1 MANFLIRR
9 VVQIIIITLVAA
21 FISYML
27 FYIAPGGPLQQ
38 LREIAQGG
46 KNRLDPGAVERVMKR
61 GDLDLY
67 HIPRFTRWLIGE
79 PRGPI
84 VINGQEMFG
93 GMQIGCLQEGKAQL
107 VYADGSVVETNCIQ
121 PVYLRDL
128 TDPQRRISNGVLRGD
143 FGASQQILRDRPVMD
158 LIRTRIMPTL
168 LLMGISS
175 LLALAISIPI
185 GVISAVKQ
193 YSRFDYIVTTLT
205 FFGSSMP
212 TLFLG
217 IMGILLFSLTFK
229 DLGLPYL
236 PPQLATSNADVT
248 VPLFGAIEAESLGD
262 RVWHLI
268 LPVTVL
274 TLVSLTGWTR
284 FIRSSMLEVL
294 RQDYVRT
301 ARAKGLAERLVI
313 SKHAFRNALIPFIT
327 LAVGIIPAL
336 FGGAI
341 ITETIFSWP
350 GLGRLFYDSLV
361 RSDYPVSMAILL
373 ISTVLTLFSFL
384 LADIL
389 YTVVDPR
396 IRMS

>member
-9 VVQIIIITLVAA
+9 IIQIFLITLVAA

-27 FYIAPGGPLQQ
+27 FYIAPGGPLQRLAELQ
-38 LREIAQGG
+38 QGG
-46 KNRLDPGAVERVMKR
+46 RNRLDPGAVERVMKTF
-61 GDLDLY
+61 DLDLY

-84 VINGQEMFG
+84 MINGQALFG
-93 GMQIGCLQEGKAQL
+93 SLQVGCLEEGNAQL
-107 VYADGSVVETNCIQ
+107 VYADGTVVETNCRQ
-121 PVYLRDL
+121 PVYLSDL
-128 TDPQRRISNGVLRGD
+128 PDPQRRVSNGVLRGD
-143 FGASQQILRDRPVMD
+143 FGLSQQILRDRPVMD
-158 LIRTRIMPTL
+158 LVRTRILPTIL
-168 LLMGISS
+168 LIGLSS
-175 LLALAISIPI
+175 ILALVIAVPI

-217 IMGILLFSLTFK
+217 IMFILVFSLTFK

-236 PPQLATSNADVT
+236 PPQLATSNADAT
-248 VPLFGAIEAESLGD
+248 LPLIGTIQAESLGD
-262 RVWHLI
+262 RIWHLI

-301 ARAKGLAERLVI
+301 ARAKGLVERVVI

-336 FGGAI
+336 FTGAI

-373 ISTVLTLFSFL
+373 ISTILTLFSFL

>member
-9 VVQIIIITLVAA
+9 VIQILIITLVAA

-27 FYIAPGGPLQQ
+27 FYIAPGGPMQRLA
-38 LREIAQGG
+38 EINQGG
-46 KNRLDPGAVERVMKR
+46 RNRLDSGAVERVMKTF
-61 GDLDLY
+61 DLDLY
-67 HIPRFTRWLIGE
+67 HVPRFTRWLIGE

-93 GMQIGCLQEGKAQL
+93 SLQVGCLQEGKAQL
-107 VYADGSVVETNCIQ
+107 VYADGSVAETNCLK
-121 PVYLRDL
+121 PVYLSNL
-128 TDPQRRISNGVLRGD
+128 EDPMRRVSNGVLRGD
-143 FGASQQILRDRPVMD
+143 FGLSQQILRDRPVMN
-158 LIRTRIMPTL
+158 LVSSRIMPTIL
-168 LLMGISS
+168 LIGISS
-175 LLALAISIPI
+175 ILALVIAVPI
-185 GVISAVKQ
+185 GVLAAVKQ

-217 IMGILLFSLTFK
+217 IMGILIFSLTFK

-236 PPQLATSNADVT
+236 PPQLATSNADAV
-248 VPLFGAIEAESLGD
+248 VPIFGTIKAESFAD
-262 RVWHLI
+262 RIWHLI
-268 LPVTVL
+268 LPVAVL

-301 ARAKGLAERLVI
+301 ARAKGLIERVVI

-336 FGGAI
+336 FTGAI

-361 RSDYPVSMAILL
+361 RSDYTVSMAILL
-373 ISTVLTLFSFL
+373 IGTILTLFSFL

>member
-93 GMQIGCLQEGKAQL
+93 SMQIGCLKEGKAQL
-107 VYADGSVVETNCIQ
+107 VFADGSVVETDCIQ

-158 LIRTRIMPTL
+158 LIRTRILPTL

-262 RVWHLI
+262 RIWHLI

-301 ARAKGLAERLVI
+301 ARAKGLAERVVI

-373 ISTVLTLFSFL
+373 ISTILTLFSFL

>member
-9 VVQIIIITLVAA
+9 ILQILFITLVAA

-27 FYIAPGGPLQQ
+27 FYIAPGGPMQRLA
-38 LREIAQGG
+38 EINQGG
-46 KNRLDPGAVERVMKR
+46 RNRLDSGAVERVMKTF
-61 GDLDLY
+61 DLDLY
-67 HIPRFTRWLIGE
+67 HFPRFTRWLIGE

-84 VINGQEMFG
+84 VINGQEMFSSL
-93 GMQIGCLQEGKAQL
+93 QIGCLQEGKAQL
-107 VYADGSVVETNCIQ
+107 VYADGSVAETNCIQ
-121 PVYLRDL
+121 PVYLAGL
-128 TDPQRRISNGVLRGD
+128 EDPQRRVSNGVLRGD
-143 FGASQQILRDRPVMD
+143 FGLSQQILRDRPVMD
-158 LIRTRIMPTL
+158 LVRSRIMPTL
-168 LLMGISS
+168 LLMGVSS
-175 LLALAISIPI
+175 VLALVIAVPI

-217 IMGILLFSLTFK
+217 IMGILIFSLTFK

-236 PPQLATSNADVT
+236 PPQLATSNADAT
-248 VPLFGAIEAESLGD
+248 VPLIGTIKAESTID
-262 RVWHLI
+262 RIWHLI

-301 ARAKGLAERLVI
+301 ARAKGLIERVVI

-336 FGGAI
+336 FTGAI

-361 RSDYPVSMAILL
+361 RSDYTVSMAILL
-373 ISTVLTLFSFL
+373 ISTILTLFSFL